1 MFCVGSRCGETGR
14 GWGVAQGVATGVS
27 VLYPSMEKN
36 GLIDIDVLV
45 QVLTGWRDSGL
56 SVRA

>member
-1 MFCVGSRCGETGR
+1 MRDAT
-14 GWGVAQGVATGVS
+14 WGVQGVATGVS

-45 QVLTGWRDSGL
+45 QVPMARCWRQH
-56 SVRA
+56 